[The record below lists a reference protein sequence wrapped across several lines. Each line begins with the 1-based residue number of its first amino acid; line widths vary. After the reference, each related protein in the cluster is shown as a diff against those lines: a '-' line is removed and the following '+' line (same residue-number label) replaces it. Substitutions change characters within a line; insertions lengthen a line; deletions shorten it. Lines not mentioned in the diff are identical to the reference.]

1 MIPSV
6 FERVVAFNNNR
17 LPDMVSIKYKTML
30 ANSFSFFR
38 GACHL
43 FYEDLFN
50 ANQLPPAPLTWISGD
65 LHLENFGSFKGDDH
79 QVYFDLNDFDEAILA
94 PANWELVRMI
104 TSIFVAF
111 DNLDLDEGE
120 AFNLAQKYLHTYAD
134 TLKSGKAIA
143 IDPRTAEG
151 IVRKFLTTVEK
162 RKKKDLLK
170 RRTIKKKDSYY
181 FIEEEGKSIALD
193 KPLKTGLATFINN
206 WMKTSVY
213 ESFDYTVMDSIFRI
227 AGTGSIGAKRYLFLL
242 RSTQE
247 NSKYLFLDMKQA
259 FSSSIKPFCTVNQPI
274 WQNEAERAIAIKKRM
289 QNVSPALLGT
299 GIFMNEAYI
308 IQQMQP
314 TNDKIRFEL
323 IKDEYQDLNFV
334 IEDMARLT
342 ASAQLRSSGRQ
353 GSAIADELID
363 YGESLK
369 WQKLLDYAKNYA
381 RQVKTDFKQFKVDY
395 LKNMQYGK

>member
-259 FSSSIKPFCTVNQPI
+259 FSSYIKPFCTVNQPI

-395 LKNMQYGK
+395 LKNMQ

>member
-1 MIPSV
+1 MPSV
-6 FERVVAFNNNR
+6 FERIVAFNNNR

-30 ANSFSFFR
+30 SNSFSFFR
-38 GACHL
+38 GTCHL
-43 FYEDLFN
+43 FYEDLFS
-50 ANQLPPAPLTWISGD
+50 ANHLPSAPITWISGD

-94 PANWELVRMI
+94 PANWELVRML

-134 TLKSGKAIA
+134 TLKRGKAIA

-151 IVRKFLTTVEK
+151 IVCKFLTSVEK
-162 RKKKDLLK
+162 RKQKDLLK
-170 RRTIKKKDSYY
+170 KRAIKKKEGYI
-181 FIEEEGKSIALD
+181 FIQEEGKSVALN
-193 KPLKTGLATFINN
+193 KTLKSKLALFINN
-206 WMKTSVY
+206 WMKTSLY
-213 ESFDYTVMDSIFRI
+213 GSFDYTVMDSIFRI
-227 AGTGSIGAKRYLFLL
+227 AGTGSIGVKRYLLL
-242 RSTQE
+242 LNSSRE

-259 FSSSIKPFCTVNQPI
+259 FTSSINPYCAVKQPD
-274 WQNEAERAIAIKKRM
+274 WENEAERAIAIKKRM

-299 GIFMNEAYI
+299 GIFRDEAFI

-314 TNDKIRFEL
+314 SNDKIRFEL
-323 IKDEYQDLNFV
+323 IKDEYQNLNLV
-334 IEDMARLT
+334 IDDMARLT

-363 YGESLK
+363 YGGNLE
-369 WQKLLDYAKNYA
+369 WQKLLDYAKNYSI
-381 RQVKTDFKQFKVDY
+381 QVKRDFEQFKSEY
-395 LKNMQYGK
+395 EK

>member
-259 FSSSIKPFCTVNQPI
+259 FSSYIKPFCTVNQPI